1 MLIKIIL
8 IAAVLIAAYF
18 LVRST
23 ANAKNVALRRL
34 LLLLF
39 ALIAVISIIFPDITG
54 IVASWVGVGRGTD
67 LLLYM
72 LVIAFLGYAVVNY
85 RRMNILEGRLT
96 DLARELTI
104 ARSHPENLTSKQ
116 APEETMP
123 PNDPSDSQA

>member
-8 IAAVLIAAYF
+8 ISAVLIAAYF

-23 ANAKNVALRRL
+23 ENAKNVALRRL

-39 ALIAVISIIFPDITG
+39 VLLAIISIIFPDITG

-72 LVIAFLGYAVVNY
+72 LVVAFLGYAVVNY
-85 RRMNILEGRLT
+85 RRMNILESRIV

-104 ARSHPENLTSKQ
+104 ARSHPDNLTDKQ
-116 APEETMP
+116 DNA
-123 PNDPSDSQA
+123 